1 MPFEWRYSFVPI
13 LTNKA
18 LELLEA
24 PGTFMMGCHSV
35 HIKEVEQVSHIVCY
49 QCLFTIQESWCLTIG
64 SIMVL
69 QLAVISKYRRCM
81 GKNNNG
87 GRIIITEREGR
98 KRYTV
103 NRDFLSW
110 RLFAIL
116 CKNGVRL
123 NSGTCMLKIGT
134 FYRRCV
140 WFFLGHFVSTMC
152 FILTATSIKRLNM
165 PF

>member
-1 MPFEWRYSFVPI
+1 MPFCPYKGSRTGKSYCLLSVSVYNSGKLVPDNWFYNGFAI
-13 LTNKA
+13 SSYLK
-18 LELLEA
+18 
-24 PGTFMMGCHSV
+24 
-35 HIKEVEQVSHIVCY
+35 
-49 QCLFTIQESWCLTIG
+49 IQEMHGEKKTT
-64 SIMVL
+64 
-69 QLAVISKYRRCM
+69 
-81 GKNNNG
+81 G
-87 GRIIITEREGR
+87 GLIIITEREGR

-140 WFFLGHFVSTMC
+140 WFFFGALCINNVFYFGCYKYKKTEHA
-152 FILTATSIKRLNM
+152 I
-165 PF
+165 